1 MYELR
6 LVSRNRVS
14 EKAHELLFDRPAD
27 FTFSPG
33 QRIRIIHEKG
43 ERDYTPISAPPDPYL
58 ALLVRIVEGGV
69 LSPVLA
75 AAEVGTS
82 FLFTGPYGYFVW
94 LPSER
99 PAVFVAT
106 GTGVAPFISMAR
118 SGVRGFVLV
127 YGVRKAQELYERSLL
142 RGAASAY
149 VACLSSRAPGV
160 EGDVQPCL
168 ALVDGRA
175 LRP

>member
-1 MYELR
+1 MTKLVQGDPSRLYELR

-75 AAEVGTS
+75 AAEVGGFS
-82 FLFTGPYGYFVW
+82 G
-94 LPSER
+94 
-99 PAVFVAT
+99 
-106 GTGVAPFISMAR
+106 IS
-118 SGVRGFVLV
+118 SHCS
-127 YGVRKAQELYERSLL
+127 RKRKHLIF
-142 RGAASAY
+142 
-149 VACLSSRAPGV
+149 
-160 EGDVQPCL
+160 
-168 ALVDGRA
+168 
-175 LRP
+175 